1 MLRQLLQSKQE
12 NPVSL
17 SPHRY
22 ISSMLNVNVGDA
34 AALYSSSGLRGLS
47 SKHVHEDGQP
57 GVLAG

>member
-34 AALYSSSGLRGLS
+34 AAL
-47 SKHVHEDGQP
+47 
-57 GVLAG
+57 